1 MNRTIILLA
10 LCALGFT
17 SCKQAEKVAP
27 EELAKQYFEM
37 LDTSN
42 YAQIPNLLA
51 DSLVTEEGDYTVNYS
66 HQGYEELLKWDAVFD
81 PSYEVL
87 ETLLEEDGTVKVR
100 VSKLDTRI
108 QFLYEKPFITDNY
121 ISLNNGKITRVR
133 TEYVDFDAETFG
145 NNRTRLLTFVNETH
159 PELNGFLTDQTEAG
173 AQKYLQV
180 LELYKNRPRFDLGKD
195 LLLMHFDCKTDVDD
209 LQAAAGLL
217 TLMSH
222 PNFMHVNY
230 HAVAGTYGIQEGL
243 YVPPNALFQKA
254 FGKNWTDAHN
264 RMGAA
269 VEEVAQKAMTTLE
282 AQGDIWIA
290 EAGQSDFSAKL
301 VKALQS
307 KLPDL
312 ETTKR
317 IHIVQH
323 SDWNEE
329 VTTPEL
335 LDFAKKNTDYH
346 KIPDGN
352 AVGNGTPGFRTPGYK
367 QWKEQISNP
376 ELKSVWELAVDLS
389 NKYNGKEGR
398 YLNEAVEQNGVD
410 FSDLSEVCW
419 MLRLEDIKD
428 TEEFFERYAR

>member
-1 MNRTIILLA
+1 MNRILFLVV
-10 LCALGFT
+10 LCAIGLT
-17 SCKQAEKVAP
+17 SCKQSEKIPPQEVAK
-27 EELAKQYFEM
+27 EYFGM
-37 LDTSN
+37 LDTSD
-42 YAQIPNLLA
+42 YAKIPNLMA
-51 DSLVTEEGDYTVNYS
+51 DSLVTEEGDFTMTYS
-66 HQGYEELLKWDAVFD
+66 HEGYEELLRWDAVFD

-87 ETLLEEDGTVKVR
+87 ETVQEENGTVKVR
-100 VSKLDTRI
+100 ASKIDTRI
-108 QFLYEKPFITDNY
+108 QFLHEKPIITDNY
-121 ISLNNGKITRVR
+121 ITFKDGKISSLR
-133 TEYVDFDAETFG
+133 TEYVDFDDETFG
-145 NNRTRLLTFVNETH
+145 NNRTRLLTFINENH

-173 AQKYLQV
+173 AQKYLQA
-180 LELYKNRPRFDLGKD
+180 LELYNGQPRFDLGKD

-243 YVPPNALFQKA
+243 YVPPNDLFQQA

-264 RMGAA
+264 RMEAA
-269 VEEVAQKAMTTLE
+269 AEEVAQKAMTTLE

-335 LDFAKKNTDYH
+335 LDFAKQQTDYR

-352 AVGNGTPGFRTPGYK
+352 AVGNGTPGFRTPGYT
-367 QWKEQISNP
+367 QWKEQVTDP
-376 ELKSVWELAVDLS
+376 QLKSVWELAVDLS

-398 YLNEAVEQNGVD
+398 YLNEAVQQNGVD

-428 TEEFFERYAR
+428 TEEFFELYAR

>member
-1 MNRTIILLA
+1 MIKKIIVMA
-10 LCALGFT
+10 LCAIGFIA
-17 SCKQAEKVAP
+17 CKQSEKIAP
-27 EELAKQYFEM
+27 EELIRQYYTM
-37 LDTSN
+37 LDTSD
-42 YAQIPNLLA
+42 YDQIPVLLA
-51 DSLVTEEGDYTVNYS
+51 DSLQTKEGDYTMTYS
-66 HQGYEELLKWDAVFD
+66 HEGYQELVKWDAVFE
-81 PSYEVL
+81 PSYKVL
-87 ETLLEEDGTVKVR
+87 DIAPLENGMYTAR
-100 VSKLDTRI
+100 VSKIDARI
-108 QFLYEKPFITDNY
+108 QFLHEKPIITDNS
-121 ISLNNGKITRVR
+121 IKITDGKITSVH
-133 TEYVDFDAETFG
+133 TEYVDFDEETFG
-145 NNRTRLLTFVNETH
+145 NNRTRLLTYINEAY

-180 LELYKNRPRFDLGKD
+180 LELYKNQPRFDLGKD

-264 RMGAA
+264 RMEAA
-269 VEEVAQKAMTTLE
+269 AEEVAQKAMTTLQ

-352 AVGNGTPGFRTPGYK
+352 AVGNGTPGFRTPGHT
-367 QWKEQISNP
+367 QWKEQVMDP
-376 ELKSVWELAVDLS
+376 QLKSIWELAVDLS

-398 YLNEAVEQNGVD
+398 YLNEAVQQNGVD

>member
-1 MNRTIILLA
+1 MIKKIIVMA
-10 LCALGFT
+10 LCAIGFIACEQ
-17 SCKQAEKVAP
+17 SEKIAP
-27 EELAKQYFEM
+27 EELIGQYYTM
-37 LDTSN
+37 LDTSD
-42 YAQIPNLLA
+42 YDQIPVLLA
-51 DSLVTEEGDYTVNYS
+51 DSLQTKEGDYTMAYS
-66 HQGYEELLKWDAVFD
+66 QEGYQELLKWDAVFG
-81 PSYEVL
+81 PSYKVL
-87 ETLLEEDGTVKVR
+87 DIAPLENGMYKAT
-100 VSKLDTRI
+100 VSKIDARI
-108 QFLYEKPFITDNY
+108 QFLHEKPIITDNS
-121 ISLNNGKITRVR
+121 IKITDGKITSVQ
-133 TEYVDFDAETFG
+133 TEYVDFDDETFG
-145 NNRTRLLTFVNETH
+145 NNRTRLITFVNETH

-180 LELYKNRPRFDLGKD
+180 LELYKNRPRFNLGKD

-217 TLMSH
+217 TLMWH

-264 RMGAA
+264 RMEAA
-269 VEEVAQKAMTTLE
+269 AEEMAQKAMTTLE

-307 KLPDL
+307 KLPDM
-312 ETTKR
+312 ESTKR

-329 VTTPEL
+329 VTTREL
-335 LDFAKKNTDYH
+335 LDFVKKETDYN

-352 AVGNGTPGFRTPGYK
+352 AVGNGTPGFRTPGYT
-367 QWKEQISNP
+367 QWKEQVKDP
-376 ELKSVWELAVDLS
+376 QLKSVWELAVELS

-398 YLNEAVEQNGVD
+398 YLNEAVQHNGVD

-419 MLRLEDIKD
+419 MLRLENIKD